1 MSTSIS
7 PKTAQSGSKGASGRR
22 GIVVSRRAIVLGLLL
37 ALVNDYWLVQLE
49 VVRYSHPSYAAPFY
63 NCIFT
68 LLVLT
73 ATNFLVKA
81 KRPRLALSSAE
92 LLTIYVMISVTT
104 GVCSHNMMAIL
115 VSTMGYAQFFQSPE
129 NRWHDM
135 FLPQVPTWLTVND
148 MTSLRNFYFG
158 NSTLYTTANF
168 KPWIVP
174 ALSWSAFTAVLLST
188 TLCITSIL
196 RKQWI
201 ESEKLTFPIIQLPL
215 EMTEESG
222 ALFRNKYMWIGFALS
237 GGLTFLA
244 GLNYLYPSIPCL
256 HITRQNIGQYI
267 VNPPWNAMGGIQ
279 MGFYFFAI
287 GLAFIM
293 PLELSFSCW
302 FFFWLTKLELVACRQ
317 FGLNELA
324 VTGGGFDKSYPF
336 LYSQAYGAYFGFFVM
351 SMWSSRRYLGRVFRT
366 AFRGTKEEDESGEAI
381 SYRTAILGTISGI
394 ALLSGFALTMGMS
407 LWVVVVFMVLYF
419 VLVIILCRIRAELGF
434 PTHDMYP
441 MSPHFLLTT
450 APGSAN
456 IGSHDLIGFTLFTW
470 FNKSYASHPGPH
482 QLESFKLCERRGSSE
497 RQMFWAALI
506 AGVVAMPFGFWM
518 LLHTYYHNGGATA
531 KMEQWALGHGRD
543 AWNQLA
549 VWIKQPSPP
558 NKVSMAFVGLGFLIV
573 VFLGWM
579 RMRFLAF
586 PFHPLAYALAPSWG
600 VSQLWMPLLIGS
612 IAKFIALK
620 FGGMK
625 GYRAALPF
633 FLGLILGEVAIGSL
647 WTIVGIVLGIPTYDF
662 WPGKYQ

>member
-1 MSTSIS
+1 VAV
-7 PKTAQSGSKGASGRR
+7 PGRR
-22 GIVVSRRAIVLGLLL
+22 PALISARAIILGIFLC
-37 ALVNDYWLVQLE
+37 LVNDYWLVQLE

-63 NCIFT
+63 NAIFT

-73 ATNFLVKA
+73 SLNLLLKA
-81 KRPRLALSSAE
+81 RAPRFALSSAE
-92 LLTIYVMISVTT
+92 LLTIYVMVSITT

-115 VSTMGYAQFFQSPE
+115 VSTMGYASFFQSPE
-129 NRWHDM
+129 NKWGELFM
-135 FLPQVPTWLTVND
+135 SGVPKWLTVSD
-148 MTSLRNFYFG
+148 IPSLRNFYFG
-158 NSTLYTTANF
+158 NSTLYTAANY

-174 ALSWSAFTAVLLST
+174 AFWWSVFTGVLLFT

-196 RKQWI
+196 RKQWV
-201 ESEKLTFPIIQLPL
+201 ESERLTFPIIQLPL

-222 ALFRNKYMWIGFALS
+222 ALFRNKYMWMGFAFS
-237 GGLTFLA
+237 GTLTLLA

-256 HITRQNIGQYI
+256 HITRQNIGQYV

-302 FFFWLTKLELVACRQ
+302 FFFWLTRLELVACRQ
-317 FGLNELA
+317 LGLNELQ
-324 VTGGGFDKSYPF
+324 VIGGGFDKAYPF
-336 LYSQAYGAYFGFFVM
+336 LNSQAYGAYFGFFVM
-351 SMWSSRRYLGRVFRT
+351 SMWTSRRYLGRVFRT
-366 AFRGTKEEDESGEAI
+366 AFMGTKEEDESGEAI
-381 SYRTAILGTISGI
+381 SYRTAILGALAGI
-394 ALLSGFALTMGMS
+394 LCLSGFALSMGMS
-407 LWVVVVFMVLYF
+407 LWVVAVFMTLYI
-419 VLVIILCRIRAELGF
+419 VLVIVICRIRAELGF

-456 IGSHDLIGFTLFTW
+456 IGQADLIGFTLFTW
-470 FNKSYASHPGPH
+470 FNKSYASHPAPH
-482 QLESFKLCERRGSSE
+482 QLESFKLCERRGASE
-497 RQMFWAALI
+497 RQMFYAALI
-506 AGVVAMPFGFWM
+506 AGILAMPLGFWM
-518 LLHTYYHNGGATA
+518 MLHVYYHNGGATA

-543 AWNQLA
+543 AWNGLA
-549 VWIKQPSPP
+549 VWLKQPSPP
-558 NKVSMAFVGLGFLIV
+558 NKMAMVFTAVGFVV
-573 VFLGWM
+573 VILMGWL

-612 IAKFIALK
+612 IAKFVSLR
-620 FGGMK
+620 FSGMK
-625 GYRAALPF
+625 GYRQALPF
-633 FLGLILGEVAIGSL
+633 FLGLILGEIAVGSI
-647 WTIVGIVLGIPTYDF
+647 WTIIGIALGIPTYDF